1 MCPKNIFLFIVAI
14 FFIFVEEKSAK
25 SETITPVQELSFGT
39 FALKNNS
46 SRHLLRVARTGGVTS
61 DSEFIVMTAPTPGEY
76 TLSGFTPSTSVTVS
90 IPDTVITVG
99 GGYFDVES
107 FTPTPGLVTD
117 ASGNATLR
125 FGASLYSSG
134 IGSNYSD
141 GTFTGNINITVN
153 Y

>member
-1 MCPKNIFLFIVAI
+1 MCPKNIFLLIVAI

-99 GGYFDVES
+99 GGLF
-107 FTPTPGLVTD
+107 
-117 ASGNATLR
+117 
-125 FGASLYSSG
+125 
-134 IGSNYSD
+134 
-141 GTFTGNINITVN
+141 
-153 Y
+153 